1 MKNLIAAAD
10 TLSGDPKTFPVIA
23 GILVALRRVI
33 GGLLPSNDPALQTPD
48 DSPLKALITTKD
60 TKEVDELMQNAEKLF
75 RSFGSAALLT
85 SKEASSASLQ
95 LVASEICMGLRCFV
109 VDGRSEEAVSAM
121 FKVFVGGV
129 KSFIKM
135 SVDQT
140 LLDGLGQGAQLAV
153 RYVDHVF
160 VMPSNFPFV
169 CLRRFF
175 FFSFF

>member
-10 TLSGDPKTFPVIA
+10 TLGNSPKAFPVIA
-23 GILVALRRVI
+23 SILVALRLVI
-33 GGLLPSNDPALQTPD
+33 GGLLPSNDPAHPTPD
-48 DSPLKALITTKD
+48 DSPLKALLT
-60 TKEVDELMQNAEKLF
+60 TKEVDELMQDAEKLF
-75 RSFGSAALLT
+75 RSFGSAALRT
-85 SKEASSASLQ
+85 SKEASSACLQ

-109 VDGRSEEAVSAM
+109 VDSQSEEAVSAI

-153 RYVDHVF
+153 RYFITPQLELHTPCF
-160 VMPSNFPFV
+160 
-169 CLRRFF
+169 
-175 FFSFF
+175 

>member
-1 MKNLIAAAD
+1 M
-10 TLSGDPKTFPVIA
+10 IA

-33 GGLLPSNDPALQTPD
+33 GGLLPSNDPADPTPD
-48 DSPLKALITTKD
+48 DSQLKAFLT
-60 TKEVDELMQNAEKLF
+60 TKEVDELMQDAEKLF

-85 SKEASSASLQ
+85 SKEASSACLQ
-95 LVASEICMGLRCFV
+95 LVASEICMRLRCFV
-109 VDGRSEEAVSAM
+109 VDGQSEEAVSAI

-153 RYVDHVF
+153 RDCDY
-160 VMPSNFPFV
+160 
-169 CLRRFF
+169 CTART
-175 FFSFF
+175 SFFLFKMHCRFMIRVINMFYLIYFTLI